1 MYSRANTTNIS
12 ELPELYDEKTPQNMG
27 VGHKS
32 SFQEIPEKFQKF
44 IRGHHNGMNSHSYPS
59 QEFLLPT
66 QPPHQQPQQQH
77 QPQPHQLHSQ
87 PQPSQDV
94 SLKHQHIGSPTC
106 LEIVDHVSSCP
117 ICSRFYKNDNIVYI
131 IAIVMLSIIC
141 ILLLKR
147 VLNL

>member
-12 ELPELYDEKTPQNMG
+12 ELPELHDE
-27 VGHKS
+27 S
-32 SFQEIPEKFQKF
+32 QEIPDKFKKF
-44 IRGHHNGMNSHSYPS
+44 LRVPMGVPPNQSGMNSHSYP
-59 QEFLLPT
+59 T
-66 QPPHQQPQQQH
+66 QDFFIPHPQQAHQQQQVQQQ
-77 QPQPHQLHSQ
+77 QVQQ
-87 PQPSQDV
+87 QDV
-94 SLKHQHIGSPTC
+94 TMKHQHHGSPTC

>member
-12 ELPELYDEKTPQNMG
+12 ELPELHDE
-27 VGHKS
+27 S
-32 SFQEIPEKFQKF
+32 QEIPDKFKKF
-44 IRGHHNGMNSHSYPS
+44 LRVPNGVPPNQSGMNSHSYP
-59 QEFLLPT
+59 T
-66 QPPHQQPQQQH
+66 QDFFIPHPQQQYQQQQYQQPQQVQ
-77 QPQPHQLHSQ
+77 QQAQQ
-87 PQPSQDV
+87 QDV
-94 SLKHQHIGSPTC
+94 TMKHQHHGSPTC

-147 VLNL
+147 VLKL